1 VGLGRGRIIFDAS
14 RLFHL
19 RRKIA
24 RVHTVDYIIVGAGTA
39 GCVLAN
45 RLSAS
50 GRRNVLLL
58 EAGGSDRSFWIRVP
72 VGYGRTFNDP
82 RFNWMYETEADPGLN
97 GVRSYWPRG
106 KVVGG
111 SGSINAMVYVRGQP
125 KDYEDWGAS
134 GISGWGWSDVRPVF
148 EAMEQRSD
156 EGPGVLRVTDN
167 TARVHQLCRCY
178 VGACESQGL
187 TFTPDF
193 NGPHPEGVGIYAT
206 TTRGGFREST
216 ATAYLK
222 PASRRANLELRVRAA
237 VRRID
242 FDGQRASGVSYWW
255 RGAMHQVQA
264 ARAVIVCGG
273 TVNSPQLLQLSGIGE
288 PQLLGQFGITV
299 RQALPAVGQN
309 LQDHL
314 AVNYVYRSR
323 VPTLNNELRPWWGKV
338 RAGIQYVLTRR
349 GPLSMSVNQAGGFI
363 RSSPDR
369 AAPDFQLYFN
379 PASYTTTRAR
389 HRRLLNPDGFP
400 GFIMSFQT
408 CRPTSRG
415 HLAIRSADADVA
427 PAIYP
432 NYLSTPE
439 DLRDVLIGG
448 QLLRRIASS
457 APLAAVI
464 ERELHPGP
472 KAQSDEALIQDFRER
487 AGSVFHPVGTC
498 MMGTNASG
506 SVVDGRLRVH
516 GLSGLRI
523 VDASIFPNVTS
534 GNTNGPVAMVAER
547 AAGMILE
554 DEAAR

>member
-1 VGLGRGRIIFDAS
+1 M
-14 RLFHL
+14 
-19 RRKIA
+19 
-24 RVHTVDYIIVGAGTA
+24 HTVDYIIVGAGTA
-39 GCVLAN
+39 GCILAD

-58 EAGGSDRSFWIRVP
+58 EAGGDNRSLWLRVP

-82 RFNWMYETEADPGLN
+82 RFNWMYETEPDPGLN

-125 KDYEDWGAS
+125 KDYEDWGAG
-134 GISGWGWSDVRPVF
+134 GIKGWGWSDVRPVF
-148 EAMEQRSD
+148 ESMEQRTD
-156 EGPGVLRVTDN
+156 GGPGILRVTDN
-167 TARVHQLCRCY
+167 SARVHALCRSFI
-178 VGACESQGL
+178 GACESQGL
-187 TFTPDF
+187 PFTPDF
-193 NGPHPEGVGIYAT
+193 NGPQSEGVGIYAT
-206 TTRGGFREST
+206 TTRDGLREST
-216 ATAYLK
+216 ATAYLRR
-222 PASRRANLELRVRAA
+222 ARERANLELRLRAA

-242 FDGQRASGVSYWW
+242 FEGRRASGVSYVWQDTV
-255 RGAMHQVQA
+255 HQAQA

-273 TVNSPQLLQLSGIGE
+273 TVNSPQLLQLSGIGD
-288 PQLLGQFGITV
+288 PALLDRFGIGA
-299 RQALPAVGQN
+299 RHALPAVGQN
-309 LQDHL
+309 LQYHL
-314 AVNYVYRSR
+314 AVNYNYRSR
-323 VPTLNNELRPWWGKV
+323 IPTLNNELAPWWGKV
-338 RAGIQYVLTRR
+338 RAAIRYGLTRR

-369 AAPDFQLYFN
+369 GAPDFQLYFN
-379 PASYTTTRAR
+379 PASYATSRTRT
-389 HRRLLNPDGFP
+389 RRLLNPDSFA

-415 HLAIRSADADVA
+415 HLTIRSADADVA

-432 NYLSTPE
+432 NYLSTAE
-439 DLRDVLIGG
+439 DRRDILIGG

-464 ERELHPGP
+464 EQELAPGP
-472 KAQSDEALIQDFRER
+472 QAQSDEALIQDFRER

-498 MMGTNASG
+498 MMGTGASN
-506 SVVDGRLRVH
+506 SVVDARLRVH
-516 GLSGLRI
+516 GLAGLRI

-554 DEAAR
+554 DEVAA

>member
-1 VGLGRGRIIFDAS
+1 M
-14 RLFHL
+14 
-19 RRKIA
+19 
-24 RVHTVDYIIVGAGTA
+24 HTVDYIIIGAGTA

-50 GRRNVLLL
+50 GRRTVLLL

-82 RFNWMYETEADPGLN
+82 RFNWMYETESDPGLN

-106 KVVGG
+106 KVLGG

-134 GISGWGWSDVRPVF
+134 GIRGWSWSDVRPVY
-148 EAMEQRSD
+148 EAMEQHSD
-156 EGPGVLRVTDN
+156 GGPGMLRITDN
-167 TARVHQLCRCY
+167 SARVHHLCRSFI
-178 VGACESQGL
+178 GACELQGL
-187 TFTPDF
+187 KFTPDF
-193 NGPHPEGVGIYAT
+193 NGPQPEGVGIYAT
-206 TTRGGFREST
+206 TTRNGFREST
-216 ATAYLK
+216 ASAYLK
-222 PASRRANLELRVRAA
+222 PASGRANLELRLRAA

-242 FDGQRASGVSYWW
+242 LDGRRASGVSYFWQ
-255 RGAMHQVQA
+255 GAMHQAQA
-264 ARAVIVCGG
+264 ARSVIVCAGS
-273 TVNSPQLLQLSGIGE
+273 VNSPQLLQLSGIGD
-288 PQLLGQFGITV
+288 PGLLSQYGIKT
-299 RQALPAVGQN
+299 QHALPAVGQN

-323 VPTLNNELRPWWGKV
+323 VPTLNNELYPWWGKL
-338 RAGIQYVLTRR
+338 RAGIRYLLTRG

-379 PASYTTTRAR
+379 PASYMTTRTR
-389 HRRLLNPDGFP
+389 HRRLLNPDAFP

-432 NYLSTPE
+432 NYLSTAE

-448 QLLRRIASS
+448 KLLRRLASS
-457 APLAAVI
+457 APLATVI
-464 ERELHPGP
+464 EQELQPGP
-472 KAQSDEALIQDFRER
+472 QAQSDEALIQDFRER

-498 MMGTNASG
+498 MMGTSATH

-516 GLSGLRI
+516 GLAGLRI

-547 AAGMILE
+547 AATIILA
-554 DEAAR
+554 DEAAS

>member
-1 VGLGRGRIIFDAS
+1 M
-14 RLFHL
+14 
-19 RRKIA
+19 
-24 RVHTVDYIIVGAGTA
+24 HTVDYIIVGAGTA

-50 GRRNVLLL
+50 ARRNVLLL
-58 EAGGSDRSFWIRVP
+58 EAGGSDRTFWIRVP

-82 RFNWMYETEADPGLN
+82 RVNWMYETEADAGLN

-134 GISGWGWSDVRPVF
+134 GVSGWGWSDVRPVF

-156 EGPGVLRVTDN
+156 AGPGVLRVTDN
-167 TARVHQLCRCY
+167 TARVHHLCRSFI
-178 VGACESQGL
+178 GACESQGL
-187 TFTPDF
+187 SFTPDF
-193 NGPHPEGVGIYAT
+193 NGPQPEGVGIYAT
-206 TTRGGFREST
+206 TTRHGFREST

-222 PASRRANLELRVRAA
+222 PASGRANLELRMRAS
-237 VRRID
+237 VRRIE
-242 FDGQRASGVSYWW
+242 FDGQRASGVSYLWQ
-255 RGAMHQVQA
+255 GAVHQAKA

-273 TVNSPQLLQLSGIGE
+273 SINSPQLLQLSGIGD
-288 PQLLGQFGITV
+288 PKLLSQFGISA

-323 VPTLNNELRPWWGKV
+323 VPTLNNELHPWWGKV

-363 RSSPDR
+363 RTSADR
-369 AAPDFQLYFN
+369 VAPDFQLYFN
-379 PASYTTTRAR
+379 PASYMASRTRT
-389 HRRLLNPDGFP
+389 RRLLNPDGFP

-408 CRPTSRG
+408 CRPKSRG
-415 HLAIRSADADVA
+415 HLAIRSADADMP

-432 NYLSTPE
+432 NYLSARE
-439 DLRDVLIGG
+439 DLQDVLIGS

-457 APLAAVI
+457 APLAQVI
-464 ERELHPGP
+464 EKELQPGP
-472 KAQSDEALIQDFRER
+472 QASSDEALIQDFRER

-498 MMGTNASG
+498 MMGTDLSH
-506 SVVDGRLRVH
+506 SVVDARLRVH
-516 GLSGLRI
+516 GLSALRV

-547 AAGMILE
+547 AAAMILE
-554 DEAAR
+554 DENAP